1 MKTGRVKLKIKK
13 VGNSKEQPLLCGD
26 EGYAKLYLDLR
37 DGEVWLDG
45 WPQHCTG
52 WTGSEADGYVL
63 SWHVDRRMTPKG
75 CNALFS
81 DDEVL
86 ELLKKIYVSAQG
98 YWETKKLNREAEQA
112 SELLQRVV
120 EEPYSYEI
128 LVEGWEI
135 VETYGEYEGCMKE
148 GGTLEEVAKNITKT
162 ALDDCNLLAKE
173 EEVLEALRE
182 DKAELERRLA
192 EDEE

>member
-1 MKTGRVKLKIKK
+1 MNKKIKLKIKK
-13 VGNSKEQPLLCGD
+13 VENCEEQPLVYGD
-26 EGYAKLYLDLR
+26 EGYANLYLDLR

-45 WPQHCTG
+45 WPAHHTG
-52 WTGSEADGYVL
+52 WSQSQADGYVL
-63 SWHVDRRMTPKG
+63 SWSVDRRMTVKG
-75 CNALFS
+75 CNMLLS
-81 DDEVL
+81 DTQVL

-98 YWETKKLNREAEQA
+98 SWETGELNYEANEA

-120 EEPYSYEI
+120 EKPYSYEI

-135 VETYGEYEGCMKE
+135 VESRGEYEGCMKE
-148 GGTLEEVAKNITKT
+148 GGTLEEVAKNITKRS
-162 ALDDCNLLAKE
+162 LEDCNLLAKE